1 MRRWSDKL
9 ERRNAYGNSWKE
21 RVREENRDGGEYAWK
36 RERER
41 ERHKGCGEERVR
53 ERKKERDRD
62 GSPRRV
68 AVFASARG

>member
-1 MRRWSDKL
+1 M
-9 ERRNAYGNSWKE
+9 EE

-41 ERHKGCGEERVR
+41 KTHKGCGEERVR
-53 ERKKERDRD
+53 ERKKERESEKD

>member
-1 MRRWSDKL
+1 M
-9 ERRNAYGNSWKE
+9 EE

-36 RERER
+36 RKR

-53 ERKKERDRD
+53 ERKKERERNRD

>member
-36 RERER
+36 REKETQ
-41 ERHKGCGEERVR
+41 RVR
-53 ERKKERDRD
+53 RGEGERKKERKRE
-62 GSPRRV
+62 R
-68 AVFASARG
+68 